1 MSKNPTFRATKNFHL
16 QFLTVNSRDTS
27 VIPCVHLFF
36 DSKRYI
42 FGSIGEGCQRAIL
55 SQQLKLSKIKDVFLC
70 HGGRVLL
77 ESPSS
82 LSSSSVSSVSSPGP
96 LTNTESNSKV
106 DWWDSCGGL
115 IGFLLSMNDACD
127 LPQGENPFTLHGP
140 SEIHYYMSCMRHF
153 TYHTNVDLTIQGY
166 TASSAPEYVDE
177 NIRVTPVVISLPS
190 SGRKRKYSDSPALS
204 STDTTSATS
213 DSTPH
218 WFTHSSNDTAFVVDN
233 ALYNT
238 PPPLEEQSPQI
249 FISYIVQSHPS
260 PGKFDAKKAKSLG
273 ITKGVDCGKLAKGES
288 ITLDNGSTVYPD
300 DVIGSPVP
308 GSTFFFIHCTHE
320 SLIDNLIQQP
330 QWSTAPEPVCI
341 IHSVSDE
348 VFNNQKYKQWITS
361 LSTKASNI
369 LSPTKAIET
378 VNYPRSASA
387 ITALNMLDDSS
398 FPLGKNCHQGNLD
411 SLKRDGF
418 VIACPKMKFM
428 FGKNPGIEYPEAGMD
443 VSQLRNNISEEKP
456 DYKGLV
462 TKSQLLNS
470 SLNLPKDFAGSEIQ
484 FCTLGTGSAMP
495 SLYRNVSSNFVKIP
509 KRTSGR
515 DNDSAKVVSSTNNIL
530 LDCGEGTLGRL
541 ARQYGDSL
549 NDEIS
554 SLKWIYISHMHAD
567 HHAGVIGVL
576 KLWFSISSTSSK
588 LFLCGPP
595 QFESWL
601 EDYSKLDK
609 LDLSRIVFLS
619 NSAVRRDRSLT
630 DADQIKY
637 RMLLQELDFAS
648 FETVAAV
655 HCPFSYCTQFTG
667 NEGWK
672 IAYSGDT
679 RPSEEFIEI
688 GTGATV
694 VIHEAT
700 LEDSMQEIAVRK
712 QHSTY
717 SEALRVG
724 QRMNAKSIILTHFS
738 QRYPKLPEVNL
749 TDQQLNVALAFDGMC
764 FKAYE
769 IPKFRNYIEPLA
781 HLFTDDGVTDC

>member
-1 MSKNPTFRATKNFHL
+1 MSKNPNLRATKNFYL

-70 HGGRVLL
+70 HGGRMLL

-82 LSSSSVSSVSSPGP
+82 SLSSSSESISSISSP
-96 LTNTESNSKV
+96 LVHARNDTKV

-127 LPQGENPFTLHGP
+127 LPHGESPFTLHGP
-140 SEIHYYMSCMRHF
+140 SEIHYYLSCMRHF
-153 TYHTNVDLTIQGY
+153 TYHTNVDLTIEGY
-166 TASSAPEYVDE
+166 TSSEAPEYADE

-190 SGRKRKYSDSPALS
+190 GGRKRKYSDSRTS
-204 STDTTSATS
+204 SNTDITSTTS

-218 WFTHSSNDTAFVVDN
+218 WFSHSSNETAFVVDN

-238 PPPLEEQSPQI
+238 PPPLENQSPQI

-260 PGKFDAKKAKSLG
+260 LGKFDAKKAKSLG
-273 ITKGVDCGKLAKGES
+273 ITKGTDYGKLAKGES
-288 ITLDNGSTVYPD
+288 ITLENGSTVYPD
-300 DVIGSPVP
+300 DVIGPPVP
-308 GSTFFFIHCTHE
+308 GSTFFFIHCTHA
-320 SLIDNLIQQP
+320 SLIDSLIQQP
-330 QWSTAPEPVCI
+330 QWANAPEPICI
-341 IHSVSDE
+341 IHSVSED
-348 VFNNQKYKQWITS
+348 VYNNQKYQKWISS
-361 LSTKASNI
+361 LSTKATNI
-369 LSPTKAIET
+369 LSPTKPIET
-378 VNYPRSASA
+378 INYPRSSSA
-387 ITALNMLDDSS
+387 ITALNMLDDTS
-398 FPLGKNCHQGNLD
+398 FPLGKNCYHDNLD
-411 SLKRDGF
+411 TLKRDGY

-428 FGKNPGIEYPEAGMD
+428 FGKKPGIEYPEPGLD
-443 VSQLRNNISEEKP
+443 VSQLRQNILEEKP
-456 DYKGLV
+456 DYKHLL
-462 TKSQLLNS
+462 TKAQLLNS
-470 SLNLPKDFAGSEIQ
+470 SLNLPKDFAGSDIQ
-484 FCTLGTGSAMP
+484 FSTLGTGSAMP
-495 SLYRNVSSNFVKIP
+495 SLYRNVSSTYVKIP
-509 KRTSGR
+509 KVR
-515 DNDSAKVVSSTNNIL
+515 DSESVEASSYTNNIL

-541 ARQYGDSL
+541 ARQYGDCL

-576 KLWFSISSTSSK
+576 RLWFSISNTSSK
-588 LFLCGPP
+588 LFLSGPP

-601 EDYSKLDK
+601 KDYSKLDK

-619 NSAVRRDRSLT
+619 NSATRRDRT
-630 DADQIKY
+630 FTEVDQIKY
-637 RMLLQELDFAS
+637 QMLIQELDLAA

-655 HCPFSYCTQFTG
+655 HCPFSYCMQFTG

-679 RPSEEFIEI
+679 RPSEEFIDI
-688 GTGATV
+688 GKDATV

-717 SEALRVG
+717 SEALGVG
-724 QRMNAKSIILTHFS
+724 QSMNAKNIILTHFS
-738 QRYPKLPEVNL
+738 QRYPKLPDVKL
-749 TDQQLNVALAFDGMC
+749 TDKHLNVALAFDGMC
-764 FKAYE
+764 LKVYE
-769 IPKFRNYIEPLA
+769 IPKFRNYIQPLA
-781 HLFTDDGVTDC
+781 YLFADDDTADN

>member
-1 MSKNPTFRATKNFHL
+1 MSKDSSFRATKNFHL

-70 HGGRVLL
+70 HGGRILS

-82 LSSSSVSSVSSPGP
+82 VSPLSISSVSSPSP
-96 LTNTESNSKV
+96 LTHSETNSQV

-166 TASSAPEYVDE
+166 SSSEAPEYVDE

-204 STDTTSATS
+204 SNENTSATS

-218 WFTHSSNDTAFVVDN
+218 WFTHSSNETAFVVDN

-288 ITLDNGSTVYPD
+288 VTLDNGSTVYPD
-300 DVIGSPVP
+300 DVIGPPIP

-320 SLIDNLIQQP
+320 SLIDTLIQQP

-341 IHSVSDE
+341 IHSVTDA
-348 VFNNQKYKQWITS
+348 VFNNQRYKHWVSS
-361 LSTKASNI
+361 LSNKASNI
-369 LSPTKAIET
+369 LSPTSELET
-378 VNYPRSASA
+378 VNYTRSASA
-387 ITALNMLDDSS
+387 ITALNMLDENT
-398 FPLGKNCHQGNLD
+398 FPLGKNCYQESLD
-411 SLKRDGF
+411 SLKRDGY

-428 FGKNPGIEYPEAGMD
+428 FGKKPGIEYPEAGMD

-456 DYKGLV
+456 DYKELFN
-462 TKSQLLNS
+462 KSRLLNE
-470 SLNLPKDFAGSEIQ
+470 SLSLPNDFAGSEIE

-495 SLYRNVSSNFVKIP
+495 SLYRNVSSNFIKIP
-509 KRTSGR
+509 KRATEREDFIESKR
-515 DNDSAKVVSSTNNIL
+515 LTNNIL

-554 SLKWIYISHMHAD
+554 LLRWIYISHMHAD

-576 KLWFSISSTSSK
+576 KLWFSISTTSSK
-588 LFLCGPP
+588 LFICAPP

-601 EDYSKLDK
+601 KDYSKLDK

-619 NSAVRRDRSLT
+619 NSAVRRDRTLT
-630 DADQIKY
+630 DEDLIKY
-637 RMLLQELDFAS
+637 RLLLQELDLTS

-655 HCPFSYCTQFTG
+655 HCPFSYCMQFTG

-688 GTGATV
+688 GKDATV

-724 QRMNAKSIILTHFS
+724 QLMNARSIILTHFS

-749 TDQQLNVALAFDGMC
+749 SDQQLNVALAFDGMC
-764 FKAYE
+764 LKSYE
-769 IPKFRNYIEPLA
+769 IPKFKNYIEPLA
-781 HLFTDDGVTDC
+781 HLFADDDCH